1 MHRENNRLA
10 DKGLHGRIPTRLA
23 AIACLWGGLV
33 SATALATDQRNNP
46 TLDWLP
52 GDIDWDSAPTLRVQM
67 QDYYYEPNEI
77 QLQQDRPYRVIL
89 DNVSNISTHDL
100 VELDFFHG
108 VVLQKINVDGVELTT
123 PHIHQIKLRPNSK
136 ATLYLVPKVSGN
148 YDVFCSVPGHRE
160 EGMDGHI
167 QIVP

>member
-1 MHRENNRLA
+1 MHRESNAVAGTAMKRPT
-10 DKGLHGRIPTRLA
+10 GRGFALSI
-23 AIACLWGGLV
+23 CLWGGLV

-46 TLDWLP
+46 SLDWLP
-52 GDIDWDSAPTLRVQM
+52 GDIDWDNAPMLLVQM
-67 QDYYYEPNEI
+67 HDYYYAPSEI
-77 QLQQDRPYRVIL
+77 QLQQDQPYRVIL

-108 VVLQKINVDGVELTT
+108 VVLQKIHVDGIELTT
-123 PHIHQIKLRPNSK
+123 PHIHHIRLRPNTK
-136 ATLYLVPKVSGN
+136 ATLYLVPKVGGN